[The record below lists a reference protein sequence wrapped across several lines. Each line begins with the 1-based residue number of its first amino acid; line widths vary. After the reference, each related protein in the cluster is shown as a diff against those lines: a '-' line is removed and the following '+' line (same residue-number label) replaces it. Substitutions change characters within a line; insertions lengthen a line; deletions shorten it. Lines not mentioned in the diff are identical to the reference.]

1 MSNRVNL
8 SISIPSEDRK
18 RIEELLKNIPSIKI
32 ESREESLIEK
42 GIGTEES
49 ISKYFGMRDNS
60 KRRLTANQLREK
72 AWQRNLLTPVGQ

>member
-1 MSNRVNL
+1 MSNRVYL
-8 SISIPSEDRK
+8 SISIPIEDRR
-18 RIEELLKNIPSIKI
+18 RIEELLKNIPSLKI

-60 KRRLTANQLREK
+60 KKRLTANQLREQ
-72 AWQRNLLTPVGQ
+72 AWQREIKRS

>member
-8 SISIPSEDRK
+8 SISIPIEDRR
-18 RIEELLKNIPSIKI
+18 RIEELLKNIPSLKI

-60 KRRLTANQLREK
+60 KKRLTANQLREQ
-72 AWQRNLLTPVGQ
+72 AWQREIKRS

>member
-8 SISIPSEDRK
+8 SISIPIEDRR
-18 RIEELLKNIPSIKI
+18 RIEELLKNIPSLKI

-42 GIGTEES
+42 GTGTEES

-60 KRRLTANQLREK
+60 KKRLTANQLREQ
-72 AWQRNLLTPVGQ
+72 AWQREIKRS

>member
-1 MSNRVNL
+1 MSNRVSL
-8 SISIPSEDRK
+8 SISIPFEDRK
-18 RIEELLKNIPSIKI
+18 RIEELLKDIPSIKI

-42 GIGTEES
+42 GTGTEES

-60 KRRLTANQLREK
+60 KRRLTANQLREQ

>member
-8 SISIPSEDRK
+8 SISISSRDRK
-18 RIEELLKNIPSIKI
+18 KMEELLKSLPSAKI

-42 GIGTEES
+42 GTGTEES

-60 KRRLTANQLREK
+60 PKRLTATQLREQ
-72 AWQRNLLTPVGQ
+72 AWQRGTRKS

>member
-8 SISIPSEDRK
+8 SISIPIEDRR
-18 RIEELLKNIPSIKI
+18 RIEELLKNIPSLKI

-42 GIGTEES
+42 GTGTEES

-60 KRRLTANQLREK
+60 KKRLTANQLLE
-72 AWQRNLLTPVGQ
+72 QV